1 MRRVTKKTTRK
12 TPPRRRAPRRM
23 PPRTVMLLGGGGSLL
38 ALALGGWLFWPGEWL
53 AAQQAAL
60 EADALAFS
68 AEIGLRIDRVTVE
81 GRHETPAEVL
91 IAAVEHEAGEPIF
104 AVDAEA
110 LRLRL
115 EELPWIRRAM
125 VERLLPGEIRLTIE
139 ERVPMALWQRDGRY
153 HLVDRYGDTMPVA
166 DVSKY
171 TGMIVLTGT
180 DAPANAQALLALLAL
195 EPELGARVVA
205 AQRVG
210 ARRWNLRLDN
220 GVDIRLPE
228 EEAASA
234 WRALADMERDEGLL
248 DRDLVMIDLRTPDR
262 LVVRLSPAAAEL
274 RRTPG
279 DDT

>member
-1 MRRVTKKTTRK
+1 MRRVTKQNARK
-12 TPPRRRAPRRM
+12 APVRRRAPRRM
-23 PPRTVMLLGGGGSLL
+23 PPRTVMLLGGGTAL
-38 ALALGGWLFWPGEWL
+38 ALTLGGWLLWPGEWL
-53 AAQQAAL
+53 AERQAVL
-60 EADALAFS
+60 EADALAYS
-68 AEIGLRIDRVTVE
+68 AELGLRIDRVTVA
-81 GRHETPAEVL
+81 GRRETPAEVL
-91 IAAVEHEAGEPIF
+91 IAAVEHEAGDPIL
-104 AVDAEA
+104 AVDADA

-115 EELPWIRRAM
+115 EELPWVRSAT
-125 VERLLPGEIRLTIE
+125 VERKLPGEIRLTIE

-166 DVSKY
+166 DVTKY
-171 TGMIVLTGT
+171 AGMIVLTGV
-180 DAPANAQALLALLAL
+180 DAPAHARALLDLLAL
-195 EPELGARVVA
+195 EPDLGMRVIA

-262 LVVRLSPAAAEL
+262 LVVRLSPTAAEL

>member
-1 MRRVTKKTTRK
+1 MRRVSKQNARK
-12 TPPRRRAPRRM
+12 APVRRRAPRRM
-23 PPRTVMLLGGGGSLL
+23 PPRTVMLLGGGGTMLV
-38 ALALGGWLFWPGEWL
+38 LALGGWLLWPVEWL
-53 AAQQAAL
+53 AGQQAAL
-60 EADALAFS
+60 EADALALS

-91 IAAVEHEAGEPIF
+91 IAAVEHEAGEPIL
-104 AVDAEA
+104 AVDTDA

-115 EELPWIRRAM
+115 EELPWVRSAT
-125 VERLLPGEIRLTIE
+125 VERKLPGEIRLTIE

-171 TGMIVLTGT
+171 AGMIVLTGP
-180 DAPANAQALLALLAL
+180 DAPAHARALLDLLAL
-195 EPELGARVVA
+195 EPDLGMRVIA

-210 ARRWNLRLDN
+210 TRRWNLRLDN

-262 LVVRLSPAAAEL
+262 LVVRLSPTAAEL

>member
-12 TPPRRRAPRRM
+12 APPRRRAPRRM
-23 PPRTVMLLGGGGSLL
+23 PPRTVMMLGGGGSLL
-38 ALALGGWLFWPGEWL
+38 AMTLGGWLFWPTEWL
-53 AAQQAAL
+53 TAQQATL

-91 IAAVEHEAGEPIF
+91 IAAVEHEVGEPIL
-104 AVDAEA
+104 AVDANA

-139 ERVPMALWQRDGRY
+139 ERVPMALWQREGRY

-171 TGMIVLTGT
+171 AGMIVLTGT

-234 WRALADMERDEGLL
+234 WRALADLERDEGLL

>member
-1 MRRVTKKTTRK
+1 
-12 TPPRRRAPRRM
+12 
-23 PPRTVMLLGGGGSLL
+23 MLLGGGTAL
-38 ALALGGWLFWPGEWL
+38 ALTLGGWLLWPVEWL
-53 AAQQAAL
+53 TEQQAAL
-60 EADALAFS
+60 EAEALAFS
-68 AEIGLRIDRVTVE
+68 AELGLRIDRVTVE
-81 GRHETPAEVL
+81 GRRETPAEVL
-91 IAAVEHEAGEPIF
+91 IAAVEHEAGDPIL
-104 AVDAEA
+104 AVDADA

-115 EELPWIRRAM
+115 EELPWIHSAT
-125 VERLLPGEIRLTIE
+125 VERKLPGEIRLTIE

-166 DVSKY
+166 DVTKY
-171 TGMIVLTGT
+171 AGMIVLTGV
-180 DAPANAQALLALLAL
+180 DAPAHARALLDLLAL
-195 EPELGARVVA
+195 EPDLGMRVIA

-210 ARRWNLRLDN
+210 TRRWNLRLDN

-234 WRALADMERDEGLL
+234 WRVLADMERDEGLL

-262 LVVRLSPAAAEL
+262 LVVRLSPSAAEL